1 MFYVFEGN
9 ASSSASLECCT
20 VKLEQPFGQFP
31 VGYTEVIQDGHRADQ
46 YPEVGQRIPI
56 SPPACHEGASGS
68 RPM

>member
-31 VGYTEVIQDGHRADQ
+31 VGYTGVIQDGHRADQ
-46 YPEVGQRIPI
+46 YPEVGF
-56 SPPACHEGASGS
+56 SPAIDHSLLARFSVLF
-68 RPM
+68 